1 MSPISGLVGEPIR
14 VPWNIHKEVHGT
26 KRRGEPWYS
35 VRCQGTKTMTPLLP
49 LELPSNIQ
57 TIIQTILPSNIQT
70 IIPSNIQSNTFKAKK
85 EQGFL
90 FWFCIFVFF
99 IFVLYFFYPS
109 FSIILSIISIS
120 IFISCPKI
128 IWNSTIT
135 VIVWM
140 TT

>member
-14 VPWNIHKEVHGT
+14 VPWDNIKGCSGQKE
-26 KRRGEPWYS
+26 RGEPWYG
-35 VRCQGTKTMTPLLP
+35 VRCQGTKTMTPPSP
-49 LELPSNIQ
+49 LKLPSNI
-57 TIIQTILPSNIQT
+57 PSNIQT
-70 IIPSNIQSNTFKAKK
+70 IIPSIIQSNTFKAKK